1 MAHDDHTPPPGIGE
15 GLRRAQL
22 AAERTYLAWWRTA
35 LATVAVAIAIG
46 RLLPDVIGAGT
57 TWPYVAVG
65 TAWGVL
71 AIAIAAYAP
80 IRQIMLR
87 RAIDAGAY
95 AHPHQVALG
104 VMATAG
110 VVLITASVVLI
121 VVNP

>member
-1 MAHDDHTPPPGIGE
+1 MAETDPPPPGIGE

-46 RLLPDVIGAGT
+46 RLLPDVVGATT

-65 TAWGVL
+65 VAWGGL

-80 IRQIMLR
+80 VRQMILR
-87 RAIDAGAY
+87 RAIDDGAY
-95 AHPHQVALG
+95 AHPHAVALW
-104 VMATAG
+104 VMGLAG
-110 VVLITASVVLI
+110 VVLTSATVLLI
-121 VVNP
+121 IINP

>member
-1 MAHDDHTPPPGIGE
+1 MADSEPRIPGVGE

-22 AAERTYLAWWRTA
+22 AAERTYLAWWRTS

-46 RLLPDVIGAGT
+46 RLLPDVVHAGT

-65 TAWGVL
+65 VAWGVL

-80 IRQIMLR
+80 IRQMLLR
-87 RAIDAGAY
+87 RAIDRGAY

-110 VVLITASVVLI
+110 VLLVTASVLLI
-121 VVNP
+121 LVNP